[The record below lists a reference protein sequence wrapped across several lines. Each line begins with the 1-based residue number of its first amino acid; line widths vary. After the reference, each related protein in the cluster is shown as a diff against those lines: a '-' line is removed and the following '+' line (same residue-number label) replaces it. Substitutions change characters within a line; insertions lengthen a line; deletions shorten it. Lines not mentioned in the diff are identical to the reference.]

1 MTAIRTTTDQRLD
14 QVALQMQ
21 DMMTMIGRLV
31 SSEIPALHPESLPA
45 GTNAK
50 AQAADWSGLE
60 WESTDQREPWRGP
73 SRLFRRSVGSLCK
86 VSEKGFGSFKL
97 PRAGAT
103 SKLKGSFVPA
113 DVQRQQVS
121 KREQLTYGSSRGSH
135 NKWPKRDADVDSNTL
150 WQQEQVLSILEQ
162 ILCATEVYPGRKTR
176 EQPRV

>member
-1 MTAIRTTTDQRLD
+1 MTAIPTTDQRLD

-73 SRLFRRSVGSLCK
+73 SRLFRRSVGSLSKCLRK
-86 VSEKGFGSFKL
+86 CLRKALVHLNYRGPGQRASSKEVLYRPTYRDNKYRSE
-97 PRAGAT
+97 
-103 SKLKGSFVPA
+103 
-113 DVQRQQVS
+113 
-121 KREQLTYGSSRGSH
+121 
-135 NKWPKRDADVDSNTL
+135 NN
-150 WQQEQVLSILEQ
+150 
-162 ILCATEVYPGRKTR
+162 
-176 EQPRV
+176 